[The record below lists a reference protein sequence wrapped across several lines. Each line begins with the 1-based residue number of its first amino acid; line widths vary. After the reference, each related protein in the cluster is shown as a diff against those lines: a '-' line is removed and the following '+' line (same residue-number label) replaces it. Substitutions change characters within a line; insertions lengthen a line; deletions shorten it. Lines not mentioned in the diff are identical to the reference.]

1 MKGTLMI
8 DIIREKQDQ
17 VHHLCERF
25 GVKRFEVFGSA
36 VRSDNFAADSDLD
49 FLVEFLPTTP
59 IRHADAY
66 FGLLD
71 ALREL
76 FGRPID
82 LLETKAIKNPYLME
96 SINQQRF
103 ELYAA

>member
-1 MKGTLMI
+1 MVNAI
-8 DIIREKQDQ
+8 SEKQDQ
-17 VHHLCERF
+17 LARLCKQF

-36 VRSDNFAADSDLD
+36 AGQGGFNSDSDLD

-59 IRHADAY
+59 TQHSDAY

-71 ALREL
+71 ALRSL
-76 FGRPID
+76 FHRPVD
-82 LLETKAIKNPYLME
+82 LLEIRAIHNPYLME
-96 SINQQRF
+96 SINRQRV